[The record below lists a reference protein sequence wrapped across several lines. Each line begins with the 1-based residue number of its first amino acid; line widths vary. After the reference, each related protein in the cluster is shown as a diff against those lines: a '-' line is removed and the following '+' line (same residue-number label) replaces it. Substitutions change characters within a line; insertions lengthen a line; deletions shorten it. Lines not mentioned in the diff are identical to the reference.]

1 MNGGEAAKRPGQ
13 LILGWWSAALGD
25 RKTSAQ
31 KALSAR
37 LRRGDDVSVLCEPA
51 VHDLARSLNLRDGPR
66 VARLARVLAH
76 VRAYTSDSLPR
87 RLGRGDPPALSP
99 MRFERLIQSGGADL
113 EAAIRRALPMVQ
125 HSANPAHLGEALL
138 NWSDATRMRWCFD
151 YYGGE
156 APKTEISEDLS
167 K

>member
-1 MNGGEAAKRPGQ
+1 MEKRPGQ
-13 LILGWWSAALGD
+13 LILSWWSAALGD
-25 RKTSAQ
+25 RKTGSQ

-51 VHDLARSLNLRDGPR
+51 VHGLAQSLKLRDGLR

-76 VRAYTSDSLPR
+76 VPHYTADCLPR
-87 RLGRGDPPALSP
+87 RLGQGDPPALSP
-99 MRFERLIQSGGADL
+99 MRFERLIQSDGADL
-113 EAAIRRALPMVQ
+113 ETAIRRALPLAQ
-125 HSANPAHLGEALL
+125 HAANPAHLGEALI
-138 NWSDATRMRWCFD
+138 NWNDTTRIRWCFD

-156 APKTEISEDLS
+156 TSQNEISEDLP